1 MAARRPVPRARP
13 ARVSSPL
20 IAPDRH
26 AHPHRRCLLDRSH
39 AAGLR
44 PLYPPAVAANAEA
57 RLRYYAARFP
67 LVEID
72 SSYYALP
79 TAENAWRWDQ
89 RTPDGFVFNIKAFR
103 LFTSHQTPLSALPA
117 DIRAELDGWP
127 APFLYYNDVPGE
139 LRDELW
145 RRYTLALEPL
155 RLPGKLGAVHFQ
167 FPPWIRR
174 DARGHAALA
183 EAARRMDEHLISIEL
198 RHRSWF
204 DSPAATA
211 GTLALLRDLGAV
223 HTVVDAPAG
232 PENSVPAVWACTHPE
247 LTLLRLH
254 GRNAAAWN
262 RTTHASSGR
271 FQYEYSEAELAE
283 LAERFSR
290 LAAQSAQAHA
300 VFNTNFEDQG
310 VRNAAAFAAALP
322 GF

>member
-1 MAARRPVPRARP
+1 MRILTGAASWTDPT
-13 ARVSSPL
+13 
-20 IAPDRH
+20 
-26 AHPHRRCLLDRSH
+26 LLACGRF
-39 AAGLR
+39 
-44 PLYPPAVAANAEA
+44 YPPAVAANAEA

-67 LVEID
+67 LVEVD

-103 LFTSHQTPLSALPA
+103 LFTGHQTPLSALPA

-232 PENSVPAVWACTHPE
+232 RRTACPP
-247 LTLLRLH
+247 
-254 GRNAAAWN
+254 
-262 RTTHASSGR
+262 SG
-271 FQYEYSEAELAE
+271 
-283 LAERFSR
+283 
-290 LAAQSAQAHA
+290 QA
-300 VFNTNFEDQG
+300 
-310 VRNAAAFAAALP
+310 RIP
-322 GF
+322 S